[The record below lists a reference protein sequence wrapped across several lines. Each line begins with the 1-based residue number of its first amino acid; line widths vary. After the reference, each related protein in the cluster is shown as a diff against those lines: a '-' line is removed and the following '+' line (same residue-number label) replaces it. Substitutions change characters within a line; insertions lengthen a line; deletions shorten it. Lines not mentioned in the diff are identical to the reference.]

1 MFFPLVGILV
11 AEGDNCGAVNVIAEF
26 KPNYQ
31 PWVALP

>member
-1 MFFPLVGILV
+1 MFFPLVGILTV

-31 PWVALP
+31 P